1 MRKRPFNTSLIIH
14 ERTDGKF
21 AVTGQGNHRPSR
33 VLSTELKAE
42 TKAHRLV
49 RRHGVI
55 VYGGMG
61 GKFETDCP
69 CPRCEANKSSNRR

>member
-1 MRKRPFNTSLIIH
+1 MPNPQSYCIH

-21 AVTGQGNHRPSR
+21 AVTGHGNRRPSR

-42 TKAHRLV
+42 SKAHHLV
-49 RRHGVI
+49 GRRGVV

-69 CPRCEANKSSNRR
+69 CP